1 LREVAFIAQNKQ
13 NWRHV
18 EQVVAG
24 KLFLEPDELLKSYN
38 KVIADLSYA
47 KTYYPK
53 SEVTPYLNY
62 LVTQLHLKVYRKR
75 KLNLQKIL
83 NLLKY
88 EIPLLSYAYRKYFYF
103 AFALFF
109 AFLSIG
115 ILSSIFDEPYVRYV
129 MGPGY
134 VETTLDNI
142 SKGNPVSIYKSGSD
156 WGSFVGIAF
165 NNLRVGAIMYMGGF
179 LLGMGTLYI
188 LFSNAVMV
196 GAFQTMFYLEGVL
209 LASMQGIWIHGS
221 MEIFG
226 MVIEAALG
234 FVLAASFIFPGTYR
248 RFASFKIGFKN
259 TFKIY
264 LSTIPFTIAAAFLE
278 GYVTRFAME
287 MGGFF
292 AALIIFST
300 LGLIS
305 YYYLI
310 YPILLN
316 RKTQIN
322 HLK

>member
-1 LREVAFIAQNKQ
+1 MREVAFIAQNKQ
-13 NWRHV
+13 NWRQV
-18 EQVVAG
+18 EQIVAG
-24 KLFLEPDELLKSYN
+24 KSFLEPDELLSSYN
-38 KVIADLSYA
+38 KLIGDLSYA

-75 KLNLQKIL
+75 KLNLQRIL

-88 EIPLLSYAYRKYFYF
+88 EIPLLSYEYRKFFYF

-109 AFLSIG
+109 AFLAIG
-115 ILSSIFDEPYVRYV
+115 IVSSIYDEPYVRYV

-134 VETTLDNI
+134 VEETLDNI
-142 SKGNPVSIYKSGSD
+142 ANGNPVSIYKSGTN
-156 WGSFVGIAF
+156 WGSFVGIAY
-165 NNLRVGAIMYMGGF
+165 NNLRVGAMMYLGGF
-179 LLGMGTLYI
+179 FLGLGTLYI
-188 LFSNAVMV
+188 LFSNSVMV

-234 FVLAASFIFPGTYR
+234 FALAASFIFPGTYK
-248 RFASFKIGFKN
+248 RFTSFKFGFKN

-278 GYVTRFAME
+278 GYVTRFALE

-300 LGLIS
+300 LGLIA

-310 YPILLN
+310 YPVILY
-316 RKTQIN
+316 RRTQIN
-322 HLK
+322 RLS